1 MKHNINRAEERL
13 YSLLTNKQQQLLTP
27 WLEGLSDA
35 VCVDVCNA
43 LAYYELGL
51 DDEGEDMAAHLPST
65 PMGRLLFSA
74 LTGEVYSYMPP
85 LYHASCTIAPT
96 KNNSQDWR
104 IK

>member
-13 YSLLTNKQQQLLTP
+13 FVLLTNKQQQLISP
-27 WLEGLSDA
+27 WLEGLTEEVRTDL
-35 VCVDVCNA
+35 CDA

-51 DDEGEDMAAHLPST
+51 DDEDMAAHLPST

-96 KNNSQDWR
+96 KNNLPR
-104 IK
+104 LEY